1 LFFAAGGLLLTNAII
16 KFSQED
22 QTTTGTEVSPQ
33 EKAQNSLY
41 LYGALAVWSM
51 YRANNQAK
59 DFNSRLFTP
68 SDGAKGLRI
77 AFVPTH
83 TSINFAMHINF

>member
-1 LFFAAGGLLLTNAII
+1 LLTNAII

-22 QTTTGTEVSPQ
+22 QTTSGTEVSPQ

-41 LYGALAVWSM
+41 LYGALAAWSM

-68 SDGAKGLRI
+68 SDGAKGLKI

-83 TSINFAMHINF
+83 NSINFAMRINF